1 MRSDPG
7 PGASTEADRDERQ
20 VRIADLVAKFGLRD
34 LGASLADLRA
44 TAGPHAAGHAGSDQ
58 QLAVRLDRIE
68 MHGIRVDDDRSS
80 PMDAQAMEP
89 VHGVPAGPAAADDQD
104 LRACEGE
111 GLEERLV
118 PGALCGLDAH
128 P

>member
-1 MRSDPG
+1 MRSDPR
-7 PGASTEADRDERQ
+7 PRASAKANRDEGE
-20 VRIADLVAKFGLRD
+20 VRIADLVPEFGLRD

-44 TAGPHAAGHAGSDQ
+44 APGPHAAGHAGSDE
-58 QLAVRLDRIE
+58 QLPVRLNRIE
-68 MHGIRVDDDRSS
+68 VHGIRVDDDRPS
-80 PMDAQAMEP
+80 PMDAHSMEP